1 MTKVNKTKQ
10 HDKERTNTMQ
20 KTITIVD
27 RKLVQFR
34 RKTARYNKPVGT
46 FSTNQGYLAVAR
58 GNKGKF
64 ITKTN

>member
-1 MTKVNKTKQ
+1 
-10 HDKERTNTMQ
+10 MQ

-58 GNKGKF
+58 GYKGKF